1 MKINVNGRTRD
12 MTAEEIAD
20 IRACA
25 ADTPPEQTA
34 EDRLAAV
41 ETKTATHDV
50 EIEQIVTGLEA
61 LANGQ

>member
-25 ADTPPEQTA
+25 ADTPPEQTEA
-34 EDRLAAV
+34 EKIASLEQQLALLLGGDT
-41 ETKTATHDV
+41 E
-50 EIEQIVTGLEA
+50 
-61 LANGQ
+61 